1 MKVPCQKL
9 GGWKDS
15 KMVRIYAG
23 GCQQHPLEDVKRTG
37 THDTT
42 LITTSIPNPSRVTR
56 GPLAQLAEQLT
67 LNQ

>member
-1 MKVPCQKL
+1 
-9 GGWKDS
+9 
-15 KMVRIYAG
+15 MVRSYTD
-23 GCQQHPLEDVKRTG
+23 GCRKHPLEAVKRTG

-42 LITTSIPNPSRVTR
+42 LITTSVPNPSRVTC